1 VQAQLPREGAI
12 ARVRKVIAP
21 MAQDDVPMTNGL
33 DRFAFARIR
42 AGDGR
47 IARRGPFAAT
57 DARKTGV
64 PRPLPD
70 RAPR

>member
-1 VQAQLPREGAI
+1 
-12 ARVRKVIAP
+12 

-57 DARKTGV
+57 DARKTGM
-64 PRPLPD
+64 PRPASRPNPEVM
-70 RAPR
+70 R